1 MAAADSGNIQDQALL
16 ASEIL
21 EKNADIIQALNTR
34 KDAVLGLPWH
44 IQGSSDDPRSIQIAS
59 RLEDVLRSCGDAYEA
74 DSFSEMLSDMLG
86 ALLPGFA
93 VSEILWL
100 PGGELRGFRHIPQHH
115 FTFAESFVPLLMTDD
130 APEGIRLDR
139 NRIVYNN
146 ARIHG
151 SDPVR
156 GGLIRPLAWLHC
168 FKHIGEKDLLSFV
181 ERYGMPFIAAS
192 VDPATYDTEKNKIKS
207 LVRNFGSSGGGVFT
221 RAVELQLLEC
231 RNNGA
236 AYFTLLEYLEK
247 AVNKVIL
254 GQTASSGDS
263 SGWSKGDA
271 QSQVRQDILES
282 DCTKLMRLVDTQ
294 IIKPYVLYN
303 CGPDV
308 KLPRFEIDFT
318 PPADKEKLSQV
329 IKTLYDAGFELSAE
343 DASDLTGLKLSR
355 KGQAEALPVTTDI
368 DTTRNLSLKQKYDAM
383 GVAIRAGLLTATP
396 EIEAQTR
403 AELGLPEMSVE
414 VQKSWEATGCIRQP
428 ITLKTT
434 EAAAVA
440 EALDVDASALA
451 AEEPPSE
458 LTAWLG
464 PVMSDKSDP
473 PSPRLWWASRSD
485 QEFDQNLKA
494 LADNTVFGSSET
506 LENTIARE
514 LLKARREG
522 ADYESQN

>member
-1 MAAADSGNIQDQALL
+1 MTAKQGGTPKSTRSPAKPGEAAQTLPTATFGGKEEDMKFLKNLFGSGKPQSLPEPSDRCLNSATYDLTPAKITSIMAAADSGNIQDQALL

-74 DSFSEMLSDMLG
+74 DSFPEMLSDMLG

-100 PGGELRGFRHIPQHH
+100 PGGEIRGFRHIPQHH

-343 DASDLTGLKLSR
+343 DASDLVGIKL
-355 KGQAEALPVTTDI
+355 
-368 DTTRNLSLKQKYDAM
+368 TR
-383 GVAIRAGLLTATP
+383 RTA
-396 EIEAQTR
+396 
-403 AELGLPEMSVE
+403 
-414 VQKSWEATGCIRQP
+414 QP
-428 ITLKTT
+428 S
-434 EAAAVA
+434 AAAF
-440 EALDVDASALA
+440 A
-451 AEEPPSE
+451 AEEPPGE
-458 LTAWLG
+458 LAAWLG
-464 PVMSDKSDP
+464 PVAEALSDVSD
-473 PSPRLWWASRSD
+473 LSD
-485 QEFDQNLKA
+485 VSELSNK
-494 LADNTVFGSSET
+494 FGSSEA

-514 LLKARREG
+514 LLKARKEG
-522 ADYESQN
+522 AGDESQN